1 MINHNLFIRQSA
13 GKLMVFVFEG
23 DKAKPIIGAKV
34 TITGHNQ
41 NLTHETNETGQTTK
55 IDLPAAEPFFVYT
68 VNVSATGYN
77 DVKLY
82 GVQLVPNTT
91 AIQEIQMTPSL
102 REDYGR
108 STDEEEYIIPSHKL
122 TQPEPEK
129 PPVDPLAIPDPQPQ
143 PLPPSR
149 PDVPA
154 IGLLIP
160 EYIIVHCGA
169 PQQPSPRYKVK
180 FTDYITKVACAEVY
194 PGWHPEAIKANILCI
209 TSYTL
214 NRIFTQ
220 PYTGFDV
227 TCLHQFDLKYNHIQ
241 TTYQPIIEL
250 VDKIFNQYI
259 KHPDPEKKQPFLA
272 EYRAHY
278 TRKKPCKLGQ
288 FNSHE
293 LAKQGYNHQDIL
305 NYFYDLCYGPMKITS
320 AEGVIFQGRP
330 TPSPERNLKEGSS
343 GSDVR
348 KIQAMLNEISKNY
361 SKIPKVKED
370 GKFGDT
376 TTKAV
381 GTFQEIFTIPKDGI
395 VDFRTW
401 YKISSLYYSILEY
414 R

>member
-1 MINHNLFIRQSA
+1 MNTHDFYLRQSA

-23 DKAKPIIGAKV
+23 EKAKPIFGAKV
-34 TITGHNQ
+34 TIIGHNQ
-41 NLTHETNETGQTTK
+41 NLTLETNESGQTK
-55 IDLPAAEPFFVYT
+55 IVELPAAEPSFVYT

-77 DVKLY
+77 DVKVG
-82 GVQLVPNTT
+82 GVQVIPNTT

-102 REDYGR
+102 RGNDDR
-108 STDEEEYIIPSHKL
+108 STEEYKIPPHEL
-122 TQPEPEK
+122 TQPEPVK
-129 PPVDPLAIPDPQPQ
+129 PTIDPIAIPDPQPQ

-149 PDVPA
+149 PDGPA

-169 PQQPSPRYKVK
+169 PEQQALKYKVK

-209 TSYTL
+209 TSFTL

-227 TCLHQFDLKYNHIQ
+227 TCLKQFDLKYNHVQ
-241 TTYQPIIEL
+241 TTYKKIIEI
-250 VDKIFNQYI
+250 VDTIFNQYI
-259 KHPDPEKKQPFLA
+259 KHPDLDKKQPFLA

-293 LAKQGYNHQDIL
+293 LAKKGYNHQEII

-320 AEGVIFQGRP
+320 SAGVIFQGRP
-330 TPSPERNLKEGSS
+330 TPAPERNLKEGSS
-343 GSDVR
+343 GSNVR
-348 KIQAMLNEISKNY
+348 NIQVMLNEISRYY
-361 SKIPKVKED
+361 SKIPNLKEN

-381 GTFQEIFTIPKDGI
+381 KTFQEIFTIPQDGI

-401 YKISSLYYSILEY
+401 YKISNLYYAILEY
-414 R
+414 